1 MRGEN
6 KMPDLQPISRR
17 CTRCGRA
24 MITVD
29 EGGFSSERCLECPL
43 PNAEG
48 NTVHPSW
55 QPVLAKKMADFDQR
69 HPAQPAAPQPS
80 TATPVAQPS
89 LPAAPT
95 AGMKYE
101 DCVKMAIGWLKSAPM
116 PPSRKAYS
124 ALDKAIK
131 SLEKSLEQ

>member
-1 MRGEN
+1 MA
-6 KMPDLQPISRR
+6 DLQHVSKR
-17 CTRCGRA
+17 CTRCGRPQ
-24 MITVD
+24 ITVE
-29 EGGFSSERCLECPL
+29 EGGVTTEKCLECPL
-43 PNAEG
+43 PNAQG

-55 QPVLAKKMADFDQR
+55 QPVLDKKMADFDKR
-69 HPAQPAAPQPS
+69 HPQTAPPS
-80 TATPVAQPS
+80 TATSTAQPS

-95 AGMKYE
+95 GMKFE
-101 DCVKMAIGWLKSAPM
+101 DCVKTAVAWLKSAPM